1 MGRVNPHLL
10 RVRVPSLTGRV
21 RERAKLFVR
30 CRRWIRNSLCW
41 YLNDD
46 SNACGSDMITEF
58 NAAEN
63 LWYEALETFSS
74 GGKATEWSFQLS
86 EILHENRFAHEL

>member
-1 MGRVNPHLL
+1 
-10 RVRVPSLTGRV
+10 
-21 RERAKLFVR
+21 
-30 CRRWIRNSLCW
+30 
-41 YLNDD
+41 
-46 SNACGSDMITEF
+46 MITEF